1 MLAFLW
7 ERDLDKKQGFGGLA
21 RTGEPKRKPS
31 KWEMERRRR
40 QFVIAVIAL
49 TIVSALALV
58 GYGYYATRIKPW
70 HQPIVRVND
79 TVFDMDYFVK
89 MLRLS
94 GAGQNPYQDVGLA
107 QSTALTLINHE
118 LMRQGAQEQFGIVV
132 SEEAV
137 NGKIRELFGSGITD
151 EEFEQTY
158 RGAMEYLADISVSE
172 GDFKRLGV
180 EPEVI
185 QSELLDRIG
194 GADYPVSGLFPHAR
208 IQAILVV
215 GSDNATVVKERWSEG
230 IEQLAGDFSAS
241 RYYPN
246 TDNVEWVP
254 MGLESSTF
262 DDYVFGEGS
271 DNLGWISDP
280 IEDSEHS
287 GSYWVV
293 QVLGREDR
301 PLDEEHR
308 NVLVQQAFGEW
319 LDDEKEPEVNAIINY
334 VEGEAG
340 LGKIDWALDNV

>member
-1 MLAFLW
+1 M
-7 ERDLDKKQGFGGLA
+7 A
-21 RTGEPKRKPS
+21 RIGEPRRKRS

-40 QFVIAVIAL
+40 QIVIVVIAL

-79 TVFDMDYFVK
+79 TVLDMNDFVK

-94 GAGQNPYQDVGLA
+94 GAGQNPIQDVGLA
-107 QSTALTLINHE
+107 QSAASTMINYE
-118 LMRQGAQEQFGIVV
+118 LMRQGAVGQFGVV
-132 SEEAV
+132 AGEEDV
-137 NGKIRELFGSGITD
+137 NGRIRELLGSGMTD
-151 EEFEQTY
+151 EEFEQRY
-158 RGAMEYLADISVSE
+158 QEFMEGLAGSRVSE
-172 GDFKRLGV
+172 ADVRRLGV

-194 GADYPVSGLFPHAR
+194 DEAYPVSGLFTHAR

-215 GSDNATVVKERWSEG
+215 GSDNATVVKERWGEG
-230 IEQLAGDFSAS
+230 IEQLAEDFSAS

-246 TDNVEWVP
+246 SDNVEWVP

-262 DDYVFGEGS
+262 DDYIFGEGS
-271 DNLGWISDP
+271 DDLGRISEP
-280 IEDSEHS
+280 IEDSENS
-287 GSYWVV
+287 GSYWII
-293 QVLGREDR
+293 QVLGKEDR
-301 PLDEEHR
+301 PLSEGHR
-308 NVLVQQAFGEW
+308 SAMTQQALDEW
-319 LDDEKEPEVNAIINY
+319 LDHEKRPEVNEIIDY

>member
-1 MLAFLW
+1 MDRKL
-7 ERDLDKKQGFGGLA
+7 GFGGLA
-21 RTGEPKRKPS
+21 RIGEPKRRRS

-40 QFVIAVIAL
+40 HIVIVVIAL

-70 HQPIVRVND
+70 HQPIVKVND
-79 TVFDMDYFVK
+79 TVCDMNYFVK

-107 QSTALTLINHE
+107 QSTALAMINYE
-118 LMRQGAQEQFGIVV
+118 LMRQGAEEQFGVSA

-151 EEFEQTY
+151 EEFEQKY
-158 RGAMEYLADISVSE
+158 QGAMESLPEIGVSE

-194 GADYPVSGLFPHAR
+194 DAEYPVSGLFPHAH

-230 IEQLAGDFSAS
+230 IEQLAEDFSAS

-254 MGLESSTF
+254 IGLESSTF
-262 DDYVFGEGS
+262 DDYVFGKGS

-293 QVLGREDR
+293 QVLGKEDR
-301 PLDEEHR
+301 PLGEDHR
-308 NVLVQQAFGEW
+308 NVLVQQAFDEW
-319 LDDEKEPEVNAIINY
+319 LDNEKEPEVNEIINY
-334 VEGEAG
+334 VGGEAG

>member
-1 MLAFLW
+1 
-7 ERDLDKKQGFGGLA
+7 
-21 RTGEPKRKPS
+21 
-31 KWEMERRRR
+31 MERRRR
-40 QFVIAVIAL
+40 QIVIVVIAL

-79 TVFDMDYFVK
+79 TVFDMNYFVK
-89 MLRLS
+89 MLRMEMLLQIL
-94 GAGQNPYQDVGLA
+94 AGQNPSLGLGSA
-107 QSTALTLINHE
+107 QSTAWTMTNHE

-132 SEEAV
+132 SGKAV
-137 NGKIRELFGSGITD
+137 NGKLRELFGSGITD
-151 EEFEQTY
+151 EEFEEDYQ
-158 RGAMEYLADISVSE
+158 GLMESVAEIGLSE
-172 GDFKRLGV
+172 WDFKRLWV
-180 EPEVI
+180 EPGVIYSEV
-185 QSELLDRIG
+185 LRHIG
-194 GADYPVSGLFPHAR
+194 DEDYPVSGLLPHAHV
-208 IQAILVV
+208 QAILVV
-215 GSDNATVVKERWSEG
+215 GSENATVAKERWSEG

-241 RYYPN
+241 SYYPN

-271 DNLGWISDP
+271 DNLGWVSDP

-293 QVLGREDR
+293 QVLGKEDR
-301 PLDEEHR
+301 PLSEEHR
-308 NVLVQQAFGEW
+308 NVLVQQAFDEW
-319 LDDEKEPEVNAIINY
+319 LDNEKEPEVNEIINY

>member
-1 MLAFLW
+1 
-7 ERDLDKKQGFGGLA
+7 
-21 RTGEPKRKPS
+21 
-31 KWEMERRRR
+31 MERRRR
-40 QFVIAVIAL
+40 QIVIVVIAL

-79 TVFDMDYFVK
+79 TVFDMNYFVK

-94 GAGQNPYQDVGLA
+94 GAGQNPIQDVGLA
-107 QSTALTLINHE
+107 QSAASTMINYE
-118 LMRQGAQEQFGIVV
+118 LMRQGAVEQFGVV
-132 SEEAV
+132 TGEEAV
-137 NGKIRELFGSGITD
+137 NGKIRELFGSGMTD
-151 EEFEQTY
+151 EEFEQWY
-158 RGAMEYLADISVSE
+158 QGAMEDLADRRASE
-172 GDFKRLGV
+172 GDFKRLAV

-194 GADYPVSGLFPHAR
+194 DEAYPVSASFTHAR
-208 IQAILVV
+208 VQAILVV
-215 GSDNATVVKERWSEG
+215 GSDNATVVKERWDEG

-262 DDYVFGEGS
+262 DEYVFGKAS
-271 DNLGWISDP
+271 DNLGWVSDP

-293 QVLGREDR
+293 QVLGKEDR
-301 PLDEEHR
+301 PLSEEHR
-308 NVLVQQAFGEW
+308 NVLVEQAFDEW
-319 LDDEKEPEVNAIINY
+319 LDNEKEPEVNEIINY

-340 LGKIDWALDNV
+340 LGKINWALDNV